1 MRPAAPNRPA
11 RRSAKGQAMA
21 IFALVSVLLFVVAG
35 LAVDAG
41 TSYLTSNQLERAAAA
56 AALAGVAY
64 LPGDKP
70 DAINAALVEAARD
83 GFTNT
88 GAGGTSCTAS
98 NSPCVLTSF
107 PQTNEMKVQISVSV
121 STIFLRLVGF
131 GNHTVVRSETAQYL
145 PPISLGQPGSQQG
158 ADISGLGVTGYFERE
173 EGWGN
178 PRSEGDAFDPTPYQ
192 NSNAC
197 GPSGGDS
204 CSAAGSPDYHAI
216 SPADQTETP
225 DATLEYQ
232 GGSNY
237 LIDLPPGASADVQV
251 YNPAFAP
258 DTCGGG
264 NTAPPYCYHENDGSF
279 GGSGSVCT
287 EYSAM
292 AYTLFSVSTLSSRL
306 ADTKV
311 GQEIFYPYNESNT
324 PTNYFYYKPG
334 LNGGS
339 CPSQTTV
346 SGTNPTYHQWVSV
359 LNYTPT
365 NATDP
370 ENFNAASGGA
380 PASYTN
386 RFNGTISNPA
396 GATADKYY
404 RLEVDS
410 EQWNGWPSCKATVGP
425 CTTPD
430 STIGNGGNG
439 FSDAHKGYAVRLVSP
454 GTSTCTSCGSVSAM
468 DDMTVFTPVNGSTN
482 PEFAIP
488 LFSIDPTAYAGE
500 TIDVDLFDVGDVGGG
515 PAYVGL
521 REPNGVTFATANSVT
536 DLGADL
542 GGSAPP
548 SSGANV
554 TTLGTWPGSG
564 GGSCGACYQTAGS
577 GGGAI
582 YQGQWVQIQ
591 LQVPASFTGPGGVA
605 CTTTG
610 TSNCYW
616 SLVYD
621 VSSNAVA
628 GDTFS
633 VEVGFDGSP
642 DHLLP

>member
-1 MRPAAPNRPA
+1 MRPEPTRPN

-41 TSYLTSNQLERAAAA
+41 SSYLTSNKLERAAAA

-64 LPGDKP
+64 LPGDYP
-70 DAINAALVEAARD
+70 DAQNAALVEAARD
-83 GFTNT
+83 GFPN
-88 GAGGTSCTAS
+88 AGSGNACAG
-98 NSPCVLTSF
+98 NPSPCVVTSQ
-107 PQTNEMKVQISVSV
+107 PKTNELKVTISTSV

-131 GNHTVVRSETAQYL
+131 GAHTVVRSDTAEYL

-158 ADISGLGVTGYFERE
+158 ADIAGLGVTGYFERE

-178 PRSEGDAFDPTPYQ
+178 PRSEGDAFTPTPYQ
-192 NSNAC
+192 NSNSC

-204 CSAAGSPDYHAI
+204 CSAASSPDYHSI
-216 SPADQTETP
+216 SPADGTENP

-251 YNPAFAP
+251 YNPSFAA

-264 NTAPPYCYHENDGSF
+264 NTAPPYCYHENDTSF
-279 GGSGSVCT
+279 GGTGAVCT

-292 AYTLFSVSTLSSRL
+292 AYTLFSAPTLSSRL
-306 ADTKV
+306 QDVKV
-311 GQEIFYPYNESNT
+311 GQEVFYPYNASST
-324 PTNYFYYKPG
+324 PTSYFYYAPG
-334 LNGGS
+334 SPGGS

-346 SGTNPTYHQWVSV
+346 SGTPPTYHQWVSV
-359 LNYTPT
+359 LTYNPT
-365 NATDP
+365 LAADP
-370 ENFNAASGGA
+370 EDHNAAAAGAPSSGG
-380 PASYTN
+380 N
-386 RFNGTISNPA
+386 RLNGYISNPV
-396 GATADKYY
+396 GATVDKYY

-410 EQWNGWPSCKATVGP
+410 EQWNGTPSCKATVGP
-425 CTTPD
+425 CATPD
-430 STIGNGGNG
+430 STIANGGNG

-454 GTSTCTSCGSVSAM
+454 GTSTCTSCGTVSGM

-482 PEFAIP
+482 PQFAIP

-500 TIDVDLFDVGDVGGG
+500 TINVDLFDVGDVGGG
-515 PAYVGL
+515 AAYVGL
-521 REPNGVTFATANSVT
+521 REPDGVTWATANSMT

-542 GGSAPP
+542 AGSAPP
-548 SSGANV
+548 SGNANV
-554 TTLGTWPGSG
+554 NSLGTWPA
-564 GGSCGACYQTAGS
+564 GGSCGACYQTANN

-591 LQVPASFTGPGGVA
+591 VQVPASFTGPGGVA
-605 CTTTG
+605 CTTSG

-621 VSSNAVA
+621 VAPAAVA

-633 VEVGFDGSP
+633 VEVGFSGSP